1 MDDWERQGSSK
12 LLTQHSPSSTIPKVI
27 MADAALAAAAAA
39 AAALAAVPPRIPPLT
54 MILENVLG
62 FSARQINAIRDEG
75 YTDLEDF
82 TDVPPEHLRKM
93 CINLSKLS
101 NARGG
106 VRLGGM
112 KRKSSAV

>member
-62 FSARQINAIRDEG
+62 FSAGQINAIRDEG
-75 YTDLEDF
+75 YTDLED
-82 TDVPPEHLRKM
+82 EREKALRF
-93 CINLSKLS
+93 KLVVERQDES
-101 NARGG
+101 NGSDSTR
-106 VRLGGM
+106 
-112 KRKSSAV
+112 